1 MRQTKL
7 TITLLF
13 LVLTVRAWAQNAVAI
28 YQTDGNVT
36 KFAFTEK
43 PVVTYSNNELV
54 LTTSSTSVQYPIY
67 LLKKLAFEIEWDVET
82 AIEEVKAAMQGMLSP
97 EIKEEVTATLEVLQ
111 TFHISK
117 VGTIAGCVVREGKIK
132 RSNKVRVIRDGIVI
146 FTGDLASL
154 KHGKDDVKE
163 MGVNQECGVSIRSYN
178 DLVEGDLLESF
189 EQIEVA
195 KTL

>member
-1 MRQTKL
+1 MNRLALVGRPNVGKSTLFNRLTRSRRAIVTDEAGTTRDRQYGHCEWCGREFSVIDTGGW
-7 TITLLF
+7 
-13 LVLTVRAWAQNAVAI
+13 VLDSDDIFEGEINRQ
-28 YQTDGNVT
+28 
-36 KFAFTEK
+36 
-43 PVVTYSNNELV
+43 
-54 LTTSSTSVQYPIY
+54 VQ
-67 LLKKLAFEIEWDVET
+67 L
-82 AIEEVKAAMQGMLSP
+82 AIEEVKSAMEGMLSP
-97 EIKEEVTATLEVLQ
+97 EIKENVTATLEVLQ

-132 RSNKVRVIRDGIVI
+132 RQNKVRVIRDGIVI

-189 EQIEVA
+189 EQVEVA
-195 KTL
+195 KKLE